1 MEGRKKGSKYKKMPV
16 LDLNGRQIN
25 DSFIII
31 KNLAP
36 ILDGKPLTENEVKFE
51 EVMTYQL
58 MMLMEAKM
66 FGNPE
71 DMKNFSTKIPAKWAC
86 IFACLCHLRC
96 CGGSIKNKF
105 LKRHN
110 LEDDKPDKFLKMI
123 EDKLGS
129 NNFLGGD

>member
-1 MEGRKKGSKYKKMPV
+1 
-16 LDLNGRQIN
+16 
-25 DSFIII
+25 
-31 KNLAP
+31 
-36 ILDGKPLTENEVKFE
+36 
-51 EVMTYQL
+51 MTYQM

-71 DMKNFSTKIPAKWAC
+71 DMKNFSQKLPAKWAC

-110 LEDDKPDKFLKMI
+110 LENDKPDKFLKMI
-123 EDKLGS
+123 EDKMGS
-129 NNFLGGD
+129 NNFLGGDQASVLDLSLYGMLYQFSSEPKAQSVKELEDHSPQFKEWLGRMTALVGQIKS